1 MMRGKGS
8 RANVKNKKGKNKM
21 KKIMIA
27 VAAICAAV
35 MAQAAVANWKVSAA
49 NIYDG
54 TDASK
59 YSGAA
64 YFFDASAMSQEALF
78 ALFEADTS
86 LDLTKQT
93 GYLATGTVS
102 SGSISSSVAANQFSV
117 FEQGSGAHDFF
128 FVLVNDDAIFLS
140 NTKAGVNAGGNDS
153 PVSITFGTQASTT
166 AAYNSKM
173 TTEGFVSAG
182 TWAVV
187 PEPTTGLL
195 MLVGLAGL
203 ALRRRRA

>member
-1 MMRGKGS
+1 
-8 RANVKNKKGKNKM
+8 M

-35 MAQAAVANWKVSAA
+35 MAQAAVANWKVAAA
-49 NIYDG
+49 NVYDG
-54 TDASK
+54 TASTK

-64 YFFDASAMSQEALF
+64 YFFDAGAMSQEALF

-93 GYLATGTVS
+93 GYLATGTVA
-102 SGSISSSVAANQFSV
+102 SGVINANTAANKFSA
-117 FEQGSGAHDFF
+117 FDQGSGDHNFY
-128 FVLVNDDAIFLS
+128 FVLVNDDAMYLS
-140 NTKAGVNAGGNDS
+140 ATKMVAAGGTDDEVQIS
-153 PVSITFGTQASTT
+153 FGNQAPTT
-166 AAYNSKM
+166 GATSKAM
-173 TTEGFVSAG
+173 TEGFTSTG
-182 TWAVV
+182 TWAQAASSV

>member
-1 MMRGKGS
+1 
-8 RANVKNKKGKNKM
+8 M

-27 VAAICAAV
+27 VAIVCAAV
-35 MAQAAVANWKVSAA
+35 MAQAATANWKVSAA

-54 TDASK
+54 TATTK

-64 YFFDASAMSQEALF
+64 YFFDASAASQAALF

-93 GYLATGTVS
+93 GYLATGTVAN
-102 SGSISSSVAANQFSV
+102 GSISSSTAANQFSA
-117 FEQGSGAHDFF
+117 FEQGSGTHDFF
-128 FVLVNDDAIFLS
+128 FVLVNDDAMYLS
-140 NTKAGVNAGGNDS
+140 STKANVNAGGTDAQVQISFGNQGTGS
-153 PVSITFGTQASTT
+153 KTF
-166 AAYNSKM
+166 
-173 TTEGFVSAG
+173 TEGFSATG
-182 TWAVV
+182 TWAQAAAV
-187 PEPTTGLL
+187 PEPTSGLL